1 VRATV
6 ERIVTLGWLS
16 RVHLRLPDD
25 QVLTAE
31 LPNDELG
38 GVELG
43 STVWVDLRR
52 AKAFQTL
59 EGPPTTDPE
68 ETPSVR

>member
-1 VRATV
+1 MRATV
-6 ERIVTLGWLS
+6 ERVVTLGWLS

-43 STVWVDLRR
+43 STVWVDMRR
-52 AKAFQTL
+52 AKAFQTH
-59 EGPPTTDPE
+59 EVPSDPESE
-68 ETPSVR
+68 ETPSIP